1 MKNSSEMMDLIYQPT
16 NLVKSNQNQ
25 EIQDLQVQSYIQC
38 RIEREKVEI
47 DNSKIF
53 QIENYFLTHREMY
66 IFVDKLIAKVNDFI
80 KDYKNI

>member
-1 MKNSSEMMDLIYQPT
+1 MDLIYQPT